1 MQINQYYITHLWTDQ
16 IDKILTQKLQP
27 NEKGAV
33 REDMQYKYIYCI
45 FRIEMQLYK
54 YNYFWF
60 PSWPSVT
67 NKYKLGALP
76 GFMEIPAGSQED
88 QRHKHF
94 FYLQLYFYLQPGFF
108 SLEKLPFS
116 FGRPLP
122 LLSASLTWL
131 FLWCTRKV
139 AYFPTFAF
147 PPSFDFEK
155 IARQRELQI
164 GDVSLP
170 NLVLVSK
177 LNQMPECWSTTKS
190 SWCKNVKSRV
200 GSNISGRWWLAIVLS
215 GVVAALFVCFL
226 ICFCHEGGRRVRPV
240 GGLEAASCPGLS
252 AESPLCPASVW
263 TCLSGCPCPTRRCPA
278 GVAVSDGLSEFLS
291 GHQNYPKIPN
301 KSCSHLSVCSWELSD
316 GLSKKLTSWGWGISM
331 SPPSHNASL
340 LGCQLK

>member
-1 MQINQYYITHLWTDQ
+1 
-16 IDKILTQKLQP
+16 
-27 NEKGAV
+27 
-33 REDMQYKYIYCI
+33 
-45 FRIEMQLYK
+45 
-54 YNYFWF
+54 
-60 PSWPSVT
+60 
-67 NKYKLGALP
+67 
-76 GFMEIPAGSQED
+76 MEIPAGSQED

-190 SWCKNVKSRV
+190 SWCKNVKSRI

-291 GHQNYPKIPN
+291 KHQLPKNPKQKLLPPLSVLLRTQWWTFKKIDILGVGDLYESTFSQCIFAWVSV
-301 KSCSHLSVCSWELSD
+301 KIKQSKYSHLPKYECRLPMEPTSV
-316 GLSKKLTSWGWGISM
+316 KFVKH
-331 SPPSHNASL
+331 PSFCQKRNLFL
-340 LGCQLK
+340 LVVTIFHKYFIIHTRAVQTEQF